1 MLSEQIFER
10 FCTERGLNFNRI
22 PQVEIKSPDY
32 YLVLSGSNVVIEVKQ
47 IDATKEERKI
57 LQKPFEEWDQ
67 YDVFHWGTP
76 GDRIRKK
83 ITDALPQLKA
93 FAKAKLP
100 TILIIYDNIRAW
112 PELTDEYAVRV
123 AMYGIE
129 TAIISSEMA
138 PEGGAKILRRWYGS
152 RKRLTAQH
160 NTTIS
165 AIAVMEETEND
176 VTIKVYHNY
185 FAAIQ
190 LERKILICPGI
201 EQFEIENDPNYA
213 FPKWAKLE

>member
-1 MLSEQIFER
+1 MTLSEQIFER
-10 FCTERGLNFNRI
+10 FCKKRGLNFNKI
-22 PQVEIKSPDY
+22 PQGEMKSPDY
-32 YLVLSGSNVVIEVKQ
+32 YLLLNDYKIVIEVKQ
-47 IDATKEERKI
+47 IDATKEEWKI
-57 LQKPFEEWDQ
+57 LQKPLEQWDQ
-67 YDVFHWGTP
+67 YDIFHWSTP

-93 FAKAKLP
+93 FAKANLP
-100 TILIIYDNIRAW
+100 TILVIYDNIKAW

-129 TAIISSEMA
+129 TAIISSEIA

-152 RKRLTAQH
+152 RKRLTSRH

-165 AIAVMEETEND
+165 AVAVMEETEND
-176 VTIKVYHNY
+176 VSIKVYHNY
-185 FAAIQ
+185 FAVIP

-201 EQFEIENDPNYA
+201 EQFEIENDPSYA
-213 FPKWAKLE
+213 FPKWV